1 MCHCSHW
8 RYVSGWMWLCS
19 YKTKTGR
26 NWIWLVRPVFQPL
39 LKAIRNLFL
48 PLRIFSLCFQFSWAF
63 KDTDTHACTHTV
75 IDLWAAWSWAA
86 QAHLYQGFFQEWVLQ
101 DYAVQGRLNTWVW
114 NLLLREMAVELDM
127 GFPLCRRVSIPN
139 PRVVQG
145 STVYIILNLWF
156 LSVLY
161 RTVSS
166 YS

>member
-1 MCHCSHW
+1 MDGCGCVPIK
-8 RYVSGWMWLCS
+8 RRQAGIEFGWFVLFF
-19 YKTKTGR
+19 
-26 NWIWLVRPVFQPL
+26 NPFFRPSEICFH
-39 LKAIRNLFL
+39 FWGF
-48 PLRIFSLCFQFSWAF
+48 FSLYFQFNWAF
-63 KDTDTHACTHTV
+63 KDTNTHACTHTI
-75 IDLWAAWSWAA
+75 IDLWAAWIWAA
-86 QAHLYQGFFQEWVLQ
+86 QAHLYQDFFQEWVLQ
-101 DYAVQGRLNTWVW
+101 YYAVQGRLNTWVW
-114 NLLLREMAVELDM
+114 NLLLREMAVELDV